1 MMCLQLPK
9 ATGKFVL
16 RIPFWFTNLFVQIP
30 LGTEVSDFRR
40 YCSQVN
46 FSKASNSIFV
56 ALGSFLAGYLSLKEV
71 VSSAFI
77 CFCEYK

>member
-9 ATGKFVL
+9 ATGKLVL
-16 RIPFWFTNLFVQIP
+16 RIPFLFKNLSVQIP
-30 LGTEVSDFRR
+30 FGTEVSDFRR

-46 FSKASNSIFV
+46 FSKASNSVFV

-71 VSSAFI
+71 VLSAFI
-77 CFCEYK
+77 CFCE